1 MNSILAYLRDDLT
14 CREVFIR
21 QYFDETDAL
30 ACGHCDRCLQNQP
43 VKTRWINAIYKALD
57 DMDGITVKD
66 FLARYQTEQQPYLRK
81 ELQQLAD
88 ENRIHI
94 VEDRIYRSKK

>member
-1 MNSILAYLRDDLT
+1 MS
-14 CREVFIR
+14 
-21 QYFDETDAL
+21 
-30 ACGHCDRCLQNQP
+30 
-43 VKTRWINAIYKALD
+43 WIKAIYKTLD
-57 DMDGITVKD
+57 DRDGITVKD
-66 FLARYQTEQQPYLRK
+66 FLAAYQTEQQPSIKK